1 MTNTTRARYLPNT
14 DVFLFLL
21 PRGSS
26 KAWKEHPSYRFQVTF
41 SAATLLRVSIK
52 VKIQSHRGG
61 ARARSPR
68 FSVGPSL
75 YPKPGVL
82 ALNPTAIATRSSY
95 SKHLGHE
102 GRSNSGRDDHRS
114 SIIDHPWFD
123 NTWLGALSTS
133 VRWLC
138 HTLSGLFFP
147 PTSLTMGKKRQNPST
162 QDTGANG
169 ATTEGPH
176 SELGGI
182 GGHIGNLRQ
191 VVSTTETLADLLAR
205 QLQELTAT
213 IPVLCGFEIVCAQ
226 IRPIIL
232 IDLSRAQGGRT

>member
-1 MTNTTRARYLPNT
+1 MISITNTTRARYLPNT
-14 DVFLFLL
+14 DVFLFPL

-114 SIIDHPWFD
+114 SIIDHRSSLVRQYVAW
-123 NTWLGALSTS
+123 GVIYQRSMALPHFIGS
-133 VRWLC
+133 L
-138 HTLSGLFFP
+138 LP
-147 PTSLTMGKKRQNPST
+147 PPPASLWVKNDKTHPPK
-162 QDTGANG
+162 
-169 ATTEGPH
+169 
-176 SELGGI
+176 
-182 GGHIGNLRQ
+182 
-191 VVSTTETLADLLAR
+191 TLARTGQRLKDHTPSSGVSA
-205 QLQELTAT
+205 AT
-213 IPVLCGFEIVCAQ
+213 LG
-226 IRPIIL
+226 
-232 IDLSRAQGGRT
+232 T